1 MKKIILASFAF
12 FAIAISANAQ
22 TALEKPLMIVSKE
35 QKALAKAAKEEQL
48 NQAFA
53 QSGCSPEQITQAKAT
68 ITELDQKSRDL
79 NAASLTD
86 EEKAAKKKEL
96 STERKT
102 KLVAIMGADKYK
114 VWMDSRKKLAT
125 ATAAN

>member
-22 TALEKPLMIVSKE
+22 TALEKPLIPVSKE

-53 QSGCSPEQITQAKAT
+53 QSGCSQEQITQAKAT